1 MAHPF
6 AVISRKGGL
15 PFLARAAGRV
25 TFPLMP
31 HASISW
37 HDILRFWH
45 GWIYLLKW
53 PIAFVAGWAGI
64 HYQRWRKLR
73 PQGEPCVRERPT

>member
-1 MAHPF
+1 
-6 AVISRKGGL
+6 
-15 PFLARAAGRV
+15 
-25 TFPLMP
+25 MP